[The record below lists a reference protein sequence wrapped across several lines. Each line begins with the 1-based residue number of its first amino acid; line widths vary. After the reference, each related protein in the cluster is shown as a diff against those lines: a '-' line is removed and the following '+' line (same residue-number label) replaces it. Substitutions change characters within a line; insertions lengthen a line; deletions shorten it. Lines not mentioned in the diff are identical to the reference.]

1 MRPIGPRRQRAVTSA
16 FAFAFM
22 LLAGCTAAGPSASPH
37 ATSPLPV
44 TPAPSAT
51 AAPTATP
58 APFPATVTDDE
69 GNAVTL
75 AAEPQ
80 KIVSLTPAAT
90 EILYAVGAGPRV
102 VAKVEDIAS
111 YPPEASAVPV
121 VATYKGVDVE
131 KIVSLGADLVIS
143 GGADFGQGDA
153 VDQLRKA
160 KIPVLVVKPTTTAGV
175 VSDIRFIGQ
184 AAGDGPAA
192 TQLADTMAAGFD
204 AIRTATAGVAHPT
217 VFYETGNAPAIYGI
231 ADGSVYAELIT
242 LAGGTPVTTGST
254 TNYEMSTEKL
264 VAADPALILLGD
276 AAYGVTA
283 DEVKA
288 RPGWSGLSAVKSG
301 SIVPVDD
308 LVITRP
314 GPRML
319 LGLVELVHA
328 IHPELT
334 LPAGLPTPLPSLGT
348 SPSP

>member
-1 MRPIGPRRQRAVTSA
+1 
-16 FAFAFM
+16 
-22 LLAGCTAAGPSASPH
+22 
-37 ATSPLPV
+37 
-44 TPAPSAT
+44 
-51 AAPTATP
+51 
-58 APFPATVTDDE
+58 
-69 GNAVTL
+69 
-75 AAEPQ
+75 
-80 KIVSLTPAAT
+80 
-90 EILYAVGAGPRV
+90 
-102 VAKVEDIAS
+102 
-111 YPPEASAVPV
+111 
-121 VATYKGVDVE
+121 
-131 KIVSLGADLVIS
+131 
-143 GGADFGQGDA
+143 
-153 VDQLRKA
+153 
-160 KIPVLVVKPTTTAGV
+160 
-175 VSDIRFIGQ
+175 
-184 AAGDGPAA
+184 
-192 TQLADTMAAGFD
+192 MAAGFET
-204 AIRTATAGVAHPT
+204 IRTATAGVAHPT

-301 SIVPVDD
+301 AIVPVDD

-334 LPAGLPTPLPSLGT
+334 LPGGLPTPLPSLGT